1 MSDALGETLRDA
13 LVVVTG
19 GSGFVGG
26 HLAHA
31 LLRAGARLR
40 IVSRRPE
47 KAWAIRGLGDPG
59 QVEFA
64 RADLRDGAAVARALS
79 GADGVVNLVG
89 LFSGPL
95 DAVQGHGVESLA
107 RAAQEAG
114 ARALVHVSAI
124 GADAASRVPYASS
137 KAAGE
142 EAARKGFAGAT
153 ILRPSVIFGQDDN
166 FLNMFAR
173 MMGMLKALPMP
184 ALLPVFVPE
193 GLLQPV
199 LVDDVARA
207 IVTALAD
214 PKRHGGQTYEL
225 GGPEVVTMLEL
236 NRRIARAVGGGI
248 HLLPMPDLAA
258 RIFAALPGTP
268 ISADQIALLKAGSVV
283 AEGAQGFA
291 ALGLLPRPMGLYLDR
306 WFRP

>member
-1 MSDALGETLRDA
+1 MIDVLRDAFRDA

-19 GSGFVGG
+19 GGGFVGG

-40 IVSRRPE
+40 IVSRHPE
-47 KAWAIRGLGDPG
+47 KAWSLRTEGDPG

-64 RADLRDGAAVARALS
+64 RADLRDAAGVARALS
-79 GADGVVNLVG
+79 GADAVVNLVG

-95 DAVQGHGVESLA
+95 DAVQGRGVESLA
-107 RAAQEAG
+107 RAAREAG
-114 ARALVHVSAI
+114 AGAFVHISAI
-124 GADAASRVPYASS
+124 GADAASPVPYASS

-142 EAARKGFAGAT
+142 VAVLAGFPEAT
-153 ILRPSVIFGQDDN
+153 IMRPSVIFGPDDN

-173 MMGMLKALPMP
+173 MMRMISALPLP
-184 ALLPVFVPE
+184 PLLPVFVPD

-207 IVTALAD
+207 IVAALAG
-214 PKRHGGQTYEL
+214 PARHGGQTYEL
-225 GGPEVVTMLEL
+225 GGPEVVSMLEL
-236 NRRIARAVGGGI
+236 NQRIARALGKKI

-283 AEGAQGFA
+283 GLGAQGFA
-291 ALGLLPRPMGLYLDR
+291 ALGITPRPMGLYLDR
-306 WFRP
+306 WF

>member
-1 MSDALGETLRDA
+1 MSDVLRDA

-19 GSGFVGG
+19 GGGFVGG

-40 IVSRRPE
+40 IVSRHPE
-47 KAWAIRGLGDPG
+47 KAWAIRGQGDPG

-64 RADLRDGAAVARALS
+64 RADLRDGQSVVRALS
-79 GADGVVNLVG
+79 GADAVVNLVG

-95 DAVQGHGVESLA
+95 DAVQGSGLEKLA
-107 RAAQEAG
+107 RAAKEAG
-114 ARALVHVSAI
+114 AGAFVHVSAI
-124 GADAASRVPYASS
+124 GADASSPVPYASS

-142 EAARKGFAGAT
+142 VAAFKGFPGAT

-173 MMGMLKALPMP
+173 LMRMVAGLPLP
-184 ALLPVFVPE
+184 AILPVFVPD

-199 LVDDVARA
+199 LVDDVALA
-207 IVTALAD
+207 IAACLAD
-214 PKRHGGQTYEL
+214 PARHGGQTYEL
-225 GGPEVVTMLEL
+225 GGPEVLSMLEL
-236 NRRIARAVGGGI
+236 NQRIAKALGKKI
-248 HLLPMPDLAA
+248 HLLPMPDPAS

-283 AEGAQGFA
+283 ADGAKGFA
-291 ALGLLPRPMGLYLDR
+291 EMGLTPRPMGLFLDH
-306 WFRP
+306 WFKP

>member
-1 MSDALGETLRDA
+1 MTEILRDA

-19 GSGFVGG
+19 GGGFVGR

-40 IVSRRPE
+40 IASRHPE
-47 KAWAIRGLGDPG
+47 KAWAIRTGAEPG
-59 QVEFA
+59 QVEFG
-64 RADLRDGAAVARALS
+64 RADLRDGAGVARALS
-79 GADGVVNLVG
+79 GADAVVNLVG

-95 DAVQGHGVESLA
+95 DAVQGRGVESLA
-107 RAAQEAG
+107 RAAGQAG
-114 ARALVHVSAI
+114 ARAFVHVSAI
-124 GADAASRVPYASS
+124 GADAASRVPYANS

-142 EAARKGFAGAT
+142 EAALRGFPGAT
-153 ILRPSVIFGQDDN
+153 ILRPSVIFGPDDN

-173 MMGMLKALPMP
+173 MMRMVGALPVP
-184 ALLPVFVPE
+184 AIMPVFVPD

-207 IVTALAD
+207 IVAALSD
-214 PKRHGGQTYEL
+214 PARHGGQTYEL
-225 GGPEVVTMLEL
+225 GGPEVIPMLEL
-236 NRRIARAVGGGI
+236 NRRIADALGQKIR
-248 HLLPMPDLAA
+248 LLSMPDAAA

-268 ISADQIALLKAGSVV
+268 ISGDQIALLKAGSVV
-283 AEGAQGFA
+283 GDGARTFA
-291 ALGLLPRPMGLYLDR
+291 DMGIAPRPLGLCLER

>member
-1 MSDALGETLRDA
+1 MSDVLRDA

-19 GSGFVGG
+19 GGGFVGR

-31 LLRAGARLR
+31 LLRSGARLR
-40 IVSRRPE
+40 IVSRHPE
-47 KAWAIRGLGDPG
+47 KAWMIRGQGDPG

-79 GADGVVNLVG
+79 GADAVVNLVG
-89 LFSGPL
+89 VFSGPL
-95 DAVQGHGVESLA
+95 DTVQGRGVEGLA
-107 RAAQEAG
+107 RAAREAG
-114 ARALVHVSAI
+114 AGAFVHISAI
-124 GADAASRVPYASS
+124 GADAASPVPYAAS

-142 EAARKGFAGAT
+142 QAALAGFAGAT

-173 MMGMLKALPMP
+173 MMGMVKALPLP

-207 IVTALAD
+207 IVAALGD

-291 ALGLLPRPMGLYLDR
+291 ALGLSPRPMGLYLDR